1 MKNRKSLS
9 ANNFYLAQL
18 KNNKSL
24 FTLMNTRPNLITP
37 SRHMQTGKLQPKMLI
52 IVAAIAIAL
61 GGTAWYL
68 TKTSDKTDAGKAATP
83 AAAAA
88 IKPALTVST
97 VQPSTSN
104 LAIKIAAN
112 GNVAAWQE
120 ASVGAETNGLR
131 LTQVLVNVG
140 DVVKKG
146 QLLATFAGDSVQA
159 DVAQAKAS
167 LMEAQANAL
176 DAAGNAE
183 RARTLQNTGAL
194 STQQINQYI
203 TAEKTAAARVQAA
216 QATLSAQG
224 VRTQNTQV
232 RAPDNGVISARGAT
246 VGAVVGAGTEL
257 FRMIRGGR
265 LEWRAELTSAELGR
279 VKPGAVATVI
289 ATDGSSVQGKVR
301 MVAPTIDPQTRAAL
315 VYVDLPANPSIKA
328 GMFAKGE
335 FAIGSSNA
343 LTLPQQA
350 LVLRD
355 GFTYSMRVEANNK
368 ITQVKLETGRRI
380 GDVVEIKQGA
390 KPSERFV
397 ASGASFLA
405 DGDTVK
411 IVDAKMKDANA
422 SETKTAGAK

>member
-1 MKNRKSLS
+1 M
-9 ANNFYLAQL
+9 NNIQMSHPKLLAV
-18 KNNKSL
+18 
-24 FTLMNTRPNLITP
+24 
-37 SRHMQTGKLQPKMLI
+37 
-52 IVAAIAIAL
+52 VASVAIAL
-61 GGTAWYL
+61 GGVACSG
-68 TKTSDKTDAGKAATP
+68 KTDNAEAGAKTDKTEAAKP
-83 AAAAA
+83 AAEVSKDAAKA
-88 IKPALTVST
+88 DKSGAAPAVAKAALTVT
-97 VQPSTSN
+97 AVQPSNNS
-104 LAIKIAAN
+104 LALKLAAN

-120 ASVGAETNGLR
+120 ASIGAEANGLR

-140 DVVKKG
+140 DTVKKG
-146 QLLATFAGDSVQA
+146 QLLATFAGDAVQA

-194 STQQINQYI
+194 STQQINQYL

-216 QATLSAQG
+216 QATLNAQG

-246 VGAVVGAGTEL
+246 VGAVVGAGAEL

-265 LEWRAELTSAELGR
+265 LEWRAEVTSNEIAGIKLGS
-279 VKPGAVATVI
+279 KATVT
-289 ATDGSSVQGKVR
+289 AASGAQVEGTVR
-301 MVAPTIDPQTRAAL
+301 TIAPTVDASTRNAL
-315 VYVDLPANPSIKA
+315 VYVDLPANAGVKA

-335 FAIGSSNA
+335 FALGAADA

-355 GFTYSMRVEANNK
+355 GFTYAMRVEPNNK
-368 ITQVKLETGRRI
+368 VVQIKLETGRRV
-380 GDVVEIKQGA
+380 GDSVEIKQGA
-390 KPSERFV
+390 KTSDRFV
-397 ASGASFLA
+397 ASGAAFLA

-411 IVDAKMKDANA
+411 IVDAKAA
-422 SETKTAGAK
+422 ETKKADTKAVEIKTAGAK

>member
-1 MKNRKSLS
+1 MNKNQLS
-9 ANNFYLAQL
+9 VL
-18 KNNKSL
+18 K
-24 FTLMNTRPNLITP
+24 
-37 SRHMQTGKLQPKMLI
+37 QPKLLAV
-52 IVAAIAIAL
+52 VAAIAIAL
-61 GGTAWYL
+61 GGVACSG
-68 TKTSDKTDAGKAATP
+68 KSDT
-83 AAAAA
+83 AAAAKTDKTETA
-88 IKPALTVST
+88 KPAEAAKTDKAGAAPAAVKAALTVT
-97 VQPSTSN
+97 AVQPSNGS
-104 LAIKIAAN
+104 LALKLAAN

-120 ASVGAETNGLR
+120 ASIGAEASGLR

-140 DVVKKG
+140 DTVKKG
-146 QLLATFAGDSVQA
+146 QLLATFAGDAVQA

-176 DAAGNAE
+176 DAAANAE

-194 STQQINQYI
+194 STQQINQYL

-246 VGAVVGAGTEL
+246 VGAVVGAGAEL

-265 LEWRAELTSAELGR
+265 LEWRAEVTSNEIASI
-279 VKPGAVATVI
+279 KPGAKAMVTAASGAKVEGTVRTI
-289 ATDGSSVQGKVR
+289 
-301 MVAPTIDPQTRAAL
+301 APTVDAATRNAL
-315 VYVDLPANPSIKA
+315 VYVDLPANAGVKA

-335 FAIGSSNA
+335 FALGTANA

-355 GFTYSMRVEANNK
+355 GFTYAMRVEANNK
-368 ITQVKLETGRRI
+368 VSQVKLETGRRV
-380 GDVVEIKQGA
+380 GDAVEIKQGA
-390 KPSERFV
+390 KTSDRFV

-411 IVDAKMKDANA
+411 IVDAQSA
-422 SETKTAGAK
+422 SAAIAAVAATPVGAK